1 MDAKHK
7 NHYKMYNFCCE
18 PGRGYDHKIFYDRV
32 ERYPFKDHNTPPL
45 ETMVAFGNSVQ
56 AWLQQDPENVVN
68 MHCKAG
74 KGRAGLMSCITMIR
88 TGVAQSAVE
97 ALEIYGNT
105 RGSNKKGLTV
115 TSQRKSVI
123 FYEAGL
129 SQVWGVHGNIGDV
142 PAEILGEGQKS
153 KFPIPEQP
161 AINVLG
167 VEVIGISKDFPIE
180 KIRVKILKGT
190 NFKPILLSE
199 EVSTARETTTVHC
212 NCAVQ
217 GNFKVIVEIH
227 QGAWKGYKKMFE
239 LIHNTFF
246 VDSTGKWFDFHL
258 NQLDIKKKMQKK
270 LGKEVVLRIK
280 FTEEDKHR
288 SSVVVNIAEH
298 SHKQAEQELEFESNE
313 LTTEKSNKQYKALP
327 MVEISNQH

>member
-1 MDAKHK
+1 
-7 NHYKMYNFCCE
+7 
-18 PGRGYDHKIFYDRV
+18 
-32 ERYPFKDHNTPPL
+32 
-45 ETMVAFGNSVQ
+45 
-56 AWLQQDPENVVN
+56 
-68 MHCKAG
+68 
-74 KGRAGLMSCITMIR
+74 MSCIAMIR

-97 ALEIYGNT
+97 ALEIYDNT
-105 RGSNKKGLTV
+105 RVSNKKGLTV

-123 FYEAGL
+123 FYEAL
-129 SQVWGVHGNIGDV
+129 WRQVWGVHGNIGDV

-227 QGAWKGYKKMFE
+227 QGAWKGYKKLFE

-246 VDSTGKWFDFHL
+246 VD
-258 NQLDIKKKMQKK
+258 
-270 LGKEVVLRIK
+270 R
-280 FTEEDKHR
+280 
-288 SSVVVNIAEH
+288 
-298 SHKQAEQELEFESNE
+298 
-313 LTTEKSNKQYKALP
+313 
-327 MVEISNQH
+327 